1 MIIREVRASDADVW
15 KAMRCA
21 LWPDGAEEHRA
32 EIVAFLAGDAHE
44 PRAVF
49 VAEDE
54 SGLLVGVAELS
65 IRNDVAG
72 IAGKRTGYAEGLYVV
87 PERRGRGI
95 ARKLLHAAK
104 LWARENQC
112 EAFASDRTDRVIID
126 RRF

>member
-21 LWPDGAEEHRA
+21 LWPDGTEEHRA
-32 EIVAFLAGDAHE
+32 EIAAFLAGDAHE

-72 IAGKRTGYAEGLYVV
+72 IAGKRTGYAEGLYVGPSGEDV
-87 PERRGRGI
+87 ES
-95 ARKLLHAAK
+95 
-104 LWARENQC
+104 RENYC
-112 EAFASDRTDRVIID
+112 T
-126 RRF
+126 RRSYGLAKTSARRLQAIAQTE